1 MKLLHKIKIPHWEYW
16 PQWLFYAPIFPYY
29 LWCVLRTRNS
39 YFGTAANPAI
49 EYGGWEGESKH
60 AVLKIL
66 DSNAYPATAFIK
78 ANSSEIQVQQA
89 IAAAIVSFPAY
100 VKPDLGGRGMGVAR
114 VHNQNEATRFLTNLG
129 VDYLVQTA
137 CKNSQELG
145 IFYVQY
151 PDQSIG
157 FITGIV
163 QKKVLSIVG
172 DGKHTVAQLIQQD
185 IRTKRQANWI
195 LEQPHIN
202 AHEILPAKKELVLSS
217 IGSHTRGSQFIDIT
231 DKCTPQLQHSVRQ
244 ILAHVKGYSFGR
256 LDVMCAS
263 VADALAGGPLEVI
276 ELNGAGAEPTHLYDP
291 NNSVLKAYKIILMHW
306 QYLYRC
312 ATINVASGSATFL
325 SSAEIAEMKKKATVA
340 AKATDFNLVIN
351 QTQVSK

>member
-1 MKLLHKIKIPHWEYW
+1 MNLLQKLKIPHWEYW

-29 LWCVLRTRNS
+29 IWCILRTRNS

-49 EYGGWEGESKH
+49 EYGGWEGESKY

-66 DSNAYPATAFIK
+66 DDHVYPATAFVK
-78 ANSSEIQVQQA
+78 ANSNV
-89 IAAAIVSFPAY
+89 AAAQQSIVDAKINFPAY

-114 VHNQNEATRFLTNLG
+114 VDNITQAINFLSQTP

-137 CKNSQELG
+137 CENNQELG

-157 FITGIV
+157 FVTGIV
-163 QKKVLSIVG
+163 QKKVLSIIG
-172 DGKHTVAQLIQQD
+172 NGRHTVSELIQQN
-185 IRTKRQANWI
+185 IRTQRQAAWI
-195 LEQPHIN
+195 LAQPKIDAN
-202 AHEILPAKKELVLSS
+202 EILPNKKELVLSS

-231 DKCTPQLQHSVRQ
+231 DKCTPQLQHTVRQ
-244 ILAHVKGYSFGR
+244 LLAHVKGYSFGR

-263 VADALAGGPLEVI
+263 VEDALAGGKLEVI

-291 NNSVLKAYKIILMHW
+291 TNSVLKAYKIIVQHW
-306 QYLYRC
+306 RYLYRC
-312 ATINVASGSATFL
+312 AVTNVKSGKAKFL
-325 SSAEIAEMKKKATVA
+325 TSAEIKQMKKSASKAA
-340 AKATDFNLVIN
+340 NAIDFNLIIN
-351 QTQVSK
+351 Q